1 MDVIGNVLDLIM
13 GTISKVTNWIDAILG
28 TFLAGQNQFLILAVI
43 LYIIGVFGTA
53 KVRLNVKTGGGK

>member
-1 MDVIGNVLDLIM
+1 MNLLNDIIELIM
-13 GTISKVTNWIDAILG
+13 GTVSKITNWIDAILG
-28 TFLAGQNQFLILAVI
+28 TFLGGQNQFLILAVI